1 MKWLLPVLT
10 EGAGYSGANC
20 PLMSQELVVRAR
32 VLLVRSLSDPGTDL
46 VLGLCLAVSV
56 VGDGGAVL
64 FGMVWVAGDGAADV
78 VPVRNFSKTSSP
90 VPVRP

>member
-10 EGAGYSGANC
+10 VGAGYSGANC

-46 VLGLCLAVSV
+46 VLGLCLAE
-56 VGDGGAVL
+56 
-64 FGMVWVAGDGAADV
+64 FQ
-78 VPVRNFSKTSSP
+78 
-90 VPVRP
+90 